1 MCRSA
6 VLLVGEQGSTELLT
20 KRSALYLLATISAY
34 VLYFQVEEFLKFY
47 TTLNDGRTMKHEVFL
62 QFDEM
67 VLAGVILGGVFWLGL
82 LYCARRLKDQLHQV
96 EYVLFMS
103 IGLSVALMSITGL
116 GGMIYYYVAVV

>member
-6 VLLVGEQGSTELLT
+6 VLLVGEQGSTELLI

-34 VLYFQVEEFLKFY
+34 VLYFQVEEFLKFC

-82 LYCARRLKDQLHQV
+82 LYCARRLKGQLHQV